1 MEIKLLVDKLKE
13 IEEQI
18 NRFNMDSINIKSI
31 LEFKNLHNL
40 ITNYELEV
48 QWKEFNIELENLI
61 LNHLDKLNI
70 KLESNMW
77 EPTEKPKNQILL
89 LKEKV
94 LALMK
99 VELDKTKIDTF
110 KNLNIVLSN
119 LYIKYEDLEEEISLQ
134 TNYLYDYIDNKF
146 EWLDENP
153 EFIQICELLDNI
165 SNEIFKNVLK
175 YVEDKSKF
183 YKEYFDTKFKN
194 EADHE
199 MSSNSEIYVINF
211 IKNYIL
217 NNFDSIFNQ
226 ICLDVLESKGI
237 TNETDIKNIIK
248 LHYSYTKQN
257 TKLMLALNDIELRM
271 KIVNN
276 LN

>member
-1 MEIKLLVDKLKE
+1 
-13 IEEQI
+13 
-18 NRFNMDSINIKSI
+18 
-31 LEFKNLHNL
+31 
-40 ITNYELEV
+40 
-48 QWKEFNIELENLI
+48 
-61 LNHLDKLNI
+61 
-70 KLESNMW
+70 
-77 EPTEKPKNQILL
+77 
-89 LKEKV
+89 
-94 LALMK
+94 
-99 VELDKTKIDTF
+99 
-110 KNLNIVLSN
+110 
-119 LYIKYEDLEEEISLQ
+119 
-134 TNYLYDYIDNKF
+134 
-146 EWLDENP
+146 
-153 EFIQICELLDNI
+153 
-165 SNEIFKNVLK
+165 LK

-237 TNETDIKNIIK
+237 TNEDDIKNIIK
-248 LHYSYTKQN
+248 LHYTYTKQT